1 VTAVAEMGDL
11 VGIDTPMI
19 DAVLAL
25 VVQRARLAGCYPPG

>member
-19 DAVLAL
+19 GAVLAL
-25 VVQRARLAGCYPPG
+25 VVQQARLAGCYPPG